1 MVLGWQYTDPHPHVI
16 VARLTQTPGSRAS
29 CDQRGPPVPYWH
41 RRCYSKRSG
50 PHAHRNIGLSMIKR
64 VLPYEGLLH
73 EVVEHDGV
81 LYIGGIVPED
91 TSLDMS
97 GQANDVLG
105 QLARLLEP
113 LGSDLAHVL
122 QVTIYMTNLKEKAE
136 FNAAWKAHFTAAHL
150 PARAAIGVADLGP
163 GVKLEMTA
171 IAARGAN

>member
-1 MVLGWQYTDPHPHVI
+1 
-16 VARLTQTPGSRAS
+16 
-29 CDQRGPPVPYWH
+29 
-41 RRCYSKRSG
+41 
-50 PHAHRNIGLSMIKR
+50 MIKR

-91 TSLDMS
+91 TSLDIS

-105 QLARLLEP
+105 QLARLLETV
-113 LGSDLAHVL
+113 GSDLAHVL

-136 FNAAWKAHFTAAHL
+136 FNAAWKAHFTATNL

-163 GVKLEMTA
+163 GVRLEMTA
-171 IAARGAN
+171 TAARIR